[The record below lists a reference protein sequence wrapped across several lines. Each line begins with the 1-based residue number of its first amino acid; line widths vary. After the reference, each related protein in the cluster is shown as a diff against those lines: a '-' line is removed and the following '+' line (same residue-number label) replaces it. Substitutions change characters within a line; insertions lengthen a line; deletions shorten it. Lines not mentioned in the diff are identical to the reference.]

1 VHYKNDDDDN
11 IDDDD
16 DDDDDGG
23 GTALGEKQAVVNGRC
38 SADVSWL
45 ADPSQQRRISVIQT
59 QTGITL
65 ARLLC

>member
-38 SADVSWL
+38 SADVS
-45 ADPSQQRRISVIQT
+45 
-59 QTGITL
+59 
-65 ARLLC
+65 